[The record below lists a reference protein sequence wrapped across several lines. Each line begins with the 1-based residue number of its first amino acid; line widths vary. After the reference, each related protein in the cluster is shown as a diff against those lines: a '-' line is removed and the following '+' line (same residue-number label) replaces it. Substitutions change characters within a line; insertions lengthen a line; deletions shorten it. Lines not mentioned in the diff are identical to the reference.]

1 MRRFAAI
8 GIAVAL
14 GTVGAT
20 ARAATQPMP
29 DAHFVSANWTG
40 SAEPSGG
47 HVRVSGRGS
56 CLLAPGWTGRG
67 GGHGDPASD
76 QR

>member
-8 GIAVAL
+8 GKAVAL

-20 ARAATQPMP
+20 ARASALPMP

-40 SAEPSGG
+40 SAEPAGE

-56 CLLAPGWTGRG
+56 CLLAPGRTWRG
-67 GGHGDPASD
+67 GGLGDPASD